1 MKCNGCRFNEL
12 ISLGEYEKAACF
24 AAKSPR
30 GILLNIGTMN
40 KFKGKHFSL
49 NLLYVCSYTS
59 PHDRMERVLNWE
71 MKDMGSSLISA
82 FYSVSWAVTVQGRK
96 MERKKGRG
104 RRKVGVYSR
113 EGECTVF
120 VFLLMSCKNSFY
132 IPLSYRW
139 YRYIFFQSVTF
150 LMIFFEE

>member
-30 GILLNIGTMN
+30 GILLNIGTVN

-49 NLLYVCSYTS
+49 NLLYVCSSTF
-59 PHDRMERVLNWE
+59 PHDRMERVLTWE
-71 MKDMGSSLISA
+71 MKDLGSSLISIYLL
-82 FYSVSWAVTVQGRK
+82 FSFLSCNSTREKDG
-96 MERKKGRG
+96 GRG
-104 RRKVGVYSR
+104 RRQAR
-113 EGECTVF
+113 EGECAVF

-132 IPLSYRW
+132 IPLYR
-139 YRYIFFQSVTF
+139 
-150 LMIFFEE
+150 